1 MAAIPTPQGEL
12 EVGRRG
18 YQPAATPFS
27 VGKGGARQT
36 PCRQPPWRTQ
46 TSHHSGPRL
55 PSPCPKTSAA
65 KRIMLRPAHDEID
78 IAAADSEQQSRL
90 LQSGIVVLVPYRA
103 AISAGSGRLDWRQ
116 SLQPDDQRQMSR
128 SGDAERHWQAG
139 EGLQRRLR
147 YRPRRGGSYC
157 LVGGVGSR
165 TGSGLSLARIALS
178 VLIAQAGQKRDPGL
192 AAAGNLANVG

>member
-1 MAAIPTPQGEL
+1 MAAIPTPQREL

-103 AISAGSGRLDWRQ
+103 AISAGSG
-116 SLQPDDQRQMSR
+116 S
-128 SGDAERHWQAG
+128 
-139 EGLQRRLR
+139 
-147 YRPRRGGSYC
+147 
-157 LVGGVGSR
+157 
-165 TGSGLSLARIALS
+165 T
-178 VLIAQAGQKRDPGL
+178 
-192 AAAGNLANVG
+192 

>member
-1 MAAIPTPQGEL
+1 MAAIPTPQREL

-78 IAAADSEQQSRL
+78 IAAAHSKQQSRL
-90 LQSGIVVLVPYRA
+90 LQSGIVVLGPNA
-103 AISAGSGRLDWRQ
+103 SAISAGSGSTALAPI
-116 SLQPDDQRQMSR
+116 LPPAGQRQTMHS
-128 SGDAERHWQAG
+128 
-139 EGLQRRLR
+139 
-147 YRPRRGGSYC
+147 
-157 LVGGVGSR
+157 
-165 TGSGLSLARIALS
+165 
-178 VLIAQAGQKRDPGL
+178 
-192 AAAGNLANVG
+192 